1 MTETRFP
8 NGIKGGNGTD
18 LDLKSD
24 SDIAL
29 YAAGNIWINQGTKLI
44 FEGTIPD
51 DFEAKLQATSVT
63 ADRDI
68 ILPDASGTLAL
79 LQGNQEFTDGT
90 QTFTVSSTFSYPS
103 FSAPVVINN
112 DTGDTVAFSMNVVG
126 NDLDIINDDG
136 TFRLK
141 SNNTEVASIDG
152 TGTVTATAFV
162 GDGSGLTGI
171 SGTGTYANSDVDLH
185 LNQSTAASGE
195 VLSWNGSDYAWIA
208 NGSGSG
214 ITELLSDTTPQLG
227 GNLDLNGN
235 DITGTGNIN
244 INGDITSTSAGTP
257 TLTSS
262 TNINLQA
269 GTGATDRVEVTQSPF
284 KLASFSTVNRDL
296 LTSENGDMIYN
307 TDTHKFQGYAN
318 GAWVDLH

>member
-18 LDLKSD
+18 LELKSD
-24 SDIAL
+24 TDIAL
-29 YAAGNIWINQGTKLI
+29 YPIDNIWISQGTKLI

-51 DFEAKLQATSVT
+51 DFEVKLQATSVT

-68 ILPDASGTLAL
+68 IFPDLSGTLTL
-79 LQGNQEFTDGT
+79 LEGNQEFTDGT
-90 QTFTVSSTFSYPS
+90 KTFTTSSPLSYPS
-103 FSAPVVINN
+103 FSSPLVVNN
-112 DTGDTVAFSMNVVG
+112 DSSDTVAFGMNVVG
-126 NDLDIINDDG
+126 NNISIINDNG
-136 TFRLK
+136 NFRLR
-141 SNNTEVASIDG
+141 SNNTEVFSIDG

-171 SGTGTYANSDVDLH
+171 TGTGVYADSDVDLH

-214 ITELLSDTTPQLG
+214 ITELLSDTSPQLG

-244 INGDITSTSAGTP
+244 ISGDITSTSAGTP

-262 TNINLQA
+262 ADINLQA
-269 GTGATDRVEVTQSPF
+269 GTGVTDRVAVTQSPF
-284 KLASFSTVNRDL
+284 KLASFTTAERDAK
-296 LTSENGDMIYN
+296 TSENGDMIYN
-307 TDTHKFQGYAN
+307 SDTNKFQGYAN
-318 GAWVDLH
+318 GIWVDLH

>member
-79 LQGNQEFTDGT
+79 LQGNQEFIDGT

-112 DTGDTVAFSMNVVG
+112 DTGDTVALSINVVG
-126 NDLDIINDDG
+126 NDLDIINDNG
-136 TFRLK
+136 TFRLQ
-141 SNNTEVASIDG
+141 SNNVEVASIDG

-171 SGTGTYANSDVDLH
+171 S
-185 LNQSTAASGE
+185 
-195 VLSWNGSDYAWIA
+195 
-208 NGSGSG
+208 GSGSG

-269 GTGATDRVEVTQSPF
+269 GTGATDRVQVTQSPF
-284 KLASFSTVNRDL
+284 KIASFTTAERDAK
-296 LTSENGDMIYN
+296 TSENGDMIYN
-307 TDTHKFQGYAN
+307 SDTNKFQGFAN
-318 GAWVDLH
+318 GIWVDLH